1 MPGEQVLVVGG
12 GPVGLLVAVVA
23 RESGGEVLVLEVDA
37 HRRSVI
43 AELGIDVL
51 DPTTDDV
58 AGHLE
63 AWTGGAGVPL
73 AFEVSGSQ
81 PGLDTAIDA
90 LAVRGRLV
98 VVAIHPQPRPVSLFR
113 MFWRELTVIGA
124 RVYERADYER
134 AVELVAAGVVP
145 ADALISAV
153 VPLSEAADAFVQLER
168 GGGVMK
174 VLIDCRASADAW
186 RGSST

>member
-1 MPGEQVLVVGG
+1 MVGG

-23 RESGGEVLVLEVDA
+23 REAGGEVLVLEVDA

-43 AELGIDVL
+43 AGLGFDVL

-58 AGHLE
+58 AAHLE
-63 AWTGGAGVPL
+63 AWTEGAGVPL

-98 VVAIHPQPRPVSLFR
+98 VVAIHPQARPVSLFR
-113 MFWRELTVIGA
+113 LFWRELTVIGA

-134 AVELVAAGVVP
+134 AVDLVAAGVVP

-174 VLIDCRASADAW
+174 VLIDCRASADA
-186 RGSST
+186 

>member
-1 MPGEQVLVVGG
+1 
-12 GPVGLLVAVVA
+12 
-23 RESGGEVLVLEVDA
+23 
-37 HRRSVI
+37 
-43 AELGIDVL
+43 VL

-58 AGHLE
+58 AGHQKH
-63 AWTGGAGVPL
+63 GPGRRRPVGVRGVR
-73 AFEVSGSQ
+73 FTTR
-81 PGLDTAIDA
+81 LDTAIDA

-98 VVAIHPQPRPVSLFR
+98 VVAIHPQPRPVSLVR
-113 MFWRELTVIGA
+113 LFWRELTVIGA

-134 AVELVAAGVVP
+134 AVDLVAAGVVP

-174 VLIDCRASADAW
+174 VLIDCRASADA
-186 RGSST
+186 